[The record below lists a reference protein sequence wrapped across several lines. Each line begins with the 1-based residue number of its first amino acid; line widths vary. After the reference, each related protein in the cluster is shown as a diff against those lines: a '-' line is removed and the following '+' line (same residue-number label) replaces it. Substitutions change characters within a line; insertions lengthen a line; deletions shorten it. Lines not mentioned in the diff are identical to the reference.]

1 MYTLLWNLL
10 IGNNCRHL
18 ASEKLVSLS
27 CHCVHSTCEDL
38 RGTFSSKLFATGAL
52 SPLPPEIEPF
62 HGYFWG
68 LSTAPRVCKDSSEVD
83 LSNSRSKLSGFHP
96 SGRAQGGAL
105 VSALWHKGPFA
116 WNFIF
121 LFKWVLLNPKAK
133 LCHHK
138 KYHAIWFLSRSLP
151 RSLDPWPKEE
161 GKLMAPLSYARGH
174 FIFIFFLGS
183 KPLCKH
189 GSSLKG
195 RCQPN
200 VAIIQK
206 IFRDM
211 YSREILGH
219 LHTPQ
224 NIISWGSWA
233 VDWSLSLCYWW

>member
-10 IGNNCRHL
+10 IGNHCRHL

-116 WNFIF
+116 WNFISYSSEF
-121 LFKWVLLNPKAK
+121 FWTQKQNSVTI
-133 LCHHK
+133 K
-138 KYHAIWFLSRSLP
+138 KYNAVWFLSSSLP
-151 RSLDPWPKEE
+151 ALLTPDQKRKASWWLLYPMLEATLSL
-161 GKLMAPLSYARGH
+161 S
-174 FIFIFFLGS
+174 F
-183 KPLCKH
+183 
-189 GSSLKG
+189 
-195 RCQPN
+195 
-200 VAIIQK
+200 
-206 IFRDM
+206 
-211 YSREILGH
+211 
-219 LHTPQ
+219 
-224 NIISWGSWA
+224 SWA
-233 VDWSLSLCYWW
+233 RSHFANMGHP

>member
-105 VSALWHKGPFA
+105 VSALRHKGPFA

-121 LFKWVLLNPKAK
+121 FIQVSSSEPKSKTLFPQKNIMQYGFYLVAP
-133 LCHHK
+133 
-138 KYHAIWFLSRSLP
+138 
-151 RSLDPWPKEE
+151 
-161 GKLMAPLSYARGH
+161 PLSWPLTKRGRQVDGS
-174 FIFIFFLGS
+174 FILCS
-183 KPLCKH
+183 RPLYLYLFP
-189 GSSLKG
+189 GLEATLQTWVILKRQMPTK
-195 RCQPN
+195 RC
-200 VAIIQK
+200 
-206 IFRDM
+206 
-211 YSREILGH
+211 Y
-219 LHTPQ
+219 HTENLQ
-224 NIISWGSWA
+224 RYG
-233 VDWSLSLCYWW
+233 

>member
-1 MYTLLWNLL
+1 MYTLLWNRL

-116 WNFIF
+116 WYFISYSSEFFWTQKQNSVTIKNIMQYGF
-121 LFKWVLLNPKAK
+121 LLVVASPPSWPLTKRGRQVDGSFILCSRPLYLYLFPGLEATLQTWVILKRQMPTKR
-133 LCHHK
+133 C
-138 KYHAIWFLSRSLP
+138 YHTENLQRY
-151 RSLDPWPKEE
+151 
-161 GKLMAPLSYARGH
+161 G
-174 FIFIFFLGS
+174 
-183 KPLCKH
+183 
-189 GSSLKG
+189 
-195 RCQPN
+195 
-200 VAIIQK
+200 
-206 IFRDM
+206 
-211 YSREILGH
+211 
-219 LHTPQ
+219 
-224 NIISWGSWA
+224 
-233 VDWSLSLCYWW
+233 

>member
-105 VSALWHKGPFA
+105 VSALRHKGPFA

-121 LFKWVLLNPKAK
+121 LFKWVLLNPPSWPLTKRGRQVDGSFI
-133 LCHHK
+133 LCSRPLYLYLFPGLEATLQTWVILK
-138 KYHAIWFLSRSLP
+138 RQMPTKRCYHTENLQRY
-151 RSLDPWPKEE
+151 
-161 GKLMAPLSYARGH
+161 G
-174 FIFIFFLGS
+174 
-183 KPLCKH
+183 
-189 GSSLKG
+189 
-195 RCQPN
+195 
-200 VAIIQK
+200 
-206 IFRDM
+206 
-211 YSREILGH
+211 
-219 LHTPQ
+219 
-224 NIISWGSWA
+224 
-233 VDWSLSLCYWW
+233 